1 MKPTPRPTI
10 SELSALLRKA
20 RKAKQ
25 QPQADRL
32 AKVLWLRKRQEARE
46 ALRKQGI

>member
-10 SELSALLRKA
+10 SDLSDRLKKA

-25 QPQADRL
+25 KPKADRL
-32 AKVLWLRKRQEARE
+32 AKVLWLRQRQEARQ
-46 ALRKQGI
+46 ALRKAGV